1 MLGVRTTQN
10 ISVQSRTIEPS
21 NKNRLLDSITLPNYE
36 FTIKSPEFKK
46 EGEEFIIWFLEGILE
61 KNKLY

>member
-1 MLGVRTTQN
+1 MKAD
-10 ISVQSRTIEPS
+10 E
-21 NKNRLLDSITLPNYE
+21 KNRLLDSITLPNYE